1 MEKTNIRRRRP
12 FYDLFL
18 KMTLILLIP
27 LTLILGIFTYA
38 LEKVVLRDYEVMNT
52 QMIDEVSRSID
63 QSVSSQINMAYSLRM
78 LDSLKQLSANLLE
91 NTVEVQKAY
100 RELRSILACSI
111 YNDLAET
118 VAVYFP
124 EQNRVVSTDGSV
136 SLASDF
142 YTRYVGYEQ
151 MTDDEFYSLVESTKG
166 HCYLPAAYASAVFK
180 PSRDIVTYIQ
190 PIQLGYL
197 APRACYLAVI
207 TGETL
212 TRRVLGSFEGGAQFR
227 LIDESGAELYRS
239 AGVQDGWSAKEA
251 SGSVRDADRVKY
263 RVFTPETLSCG
274 LRLVFYVPESA
285 VMRSINRFVLICIL
299 AMAACVIVGLLLANR
314 LTWQL
319 YTPYREL
326 LTTSFPEGLDG
337 ESPSMGEGFRL
348 IAGRMLETRQMN
360 SRFQKELQTYFTASR
375 DNALIN
381 LMIRCAYLSDEE
393 LSEAAELC
401 KLPVSYY
408 SYQLALF
415 KSPTAEF
422 ELPEANA
429 EADEDAVL
437 LTARL
442 SGRQFVAIAARAGK
456 DAPDPLEGLIAQSE
470 GAFRVGKSRAHG
482 SIRDLGRCISE
493 ADAAFRAEKA
503 PARATD
509 SLYYPI
515 ERELQLIAATRDGL
529 YPDVSRLLTDIRDYN
544 LAAAPGD
551 EAREADLY
559 GRLCVTALKA
569 IEQTPAEL
577 RASLEEEAKRLQ
589 ASQLTGEARFREIL
603 AFYERLCG
611 ATSNDIHQKNQAV
624 IENVREYL
632 NERYADPTLCL
643 DSVAEHLGVSYY
655 FLSRIFKS
663 ETNQSFSDLLGDV
676 RVYRAMELLRTTALP
691 VQEVCAQVGYT
702 NWSTFLRAFRK
713 RAGTTPLQY
722 RNLFGAK

>member
-1 MEKTNIRRRRP
+1 MTKTNIRRRRP

-52 QMIDEVSRSID
+52 QLIDEVSRSID

-166 HCYLPAAYASAVFK
+166 HCYLPAAYASAVFE

-227 LIDESGAELYRS
+227 LIDENGAELYRS
-239 AGVQDGWSAKEA
+239 EGVCDAWAGD
-251 SGSVRDADRVKY
+251 DADSVKDAQRHAY
-263 RVFTPETLSCG
+263 RVFRPEVLSCG

-381 LMIRCAYLSDEE
+381 LIIRCAYLSDEE

-408 SYQLALF
+408 SYQVALF

-422 ELPEANA
+422 ALPEAQTA
-429 EADEDAVL
+429 PDEQAVL

-442 SGRQFVAIAARAGK
+442 SARQFVAIAARAGK
-456 DAPDPLEGLIAQSE
+456 DSPDPLEGLIAQSE
-470 GAFRVGKSRAHG
+470 GAFRVGKSRVHG

-515 ERELQLIAATRDGL
+515 ERELG
-529 YPDVSRLLTDIRDYN
+529 S
-544 LAAAPGD
+544 
-551 EAREADLY
+551 
-559 GRLCVTALKA
+559 
-569 IEQTPAEL
+569 
-577 RASLEEEAKRLQ
+577 
-589 ASQLTGEARFREIL
+589 
-603 AFYERLCG
+603 
-611 ATSNDIHQKNQAV
+611 
-624 IENVREYL
+624 
-632 NERYADPTLCL
+632 
-643 DSVAEHLGVSYY
+643 
-655 FLSRIFKS
+655 
-663 ETNQSFSDLLGDV
+663 
-676 RVYRAMELLRTTALP
+676 
-691 VQEVCAQVGYT
+691 
-702 NWSTFLRAFRK
+702 
-713 RAGTTPLQY
+713 
-722 RNLFGAK
+722 

>member
-1 MEKTNIRRRRP
+1 MAKTDIRRRRS

-38 LEKVVLRDYEVMNT
+38 LEKVVLKDYESMNT
-52 QMIDEVSRSID
+52 QLIDEVSRGID
-63 QSVSSQINMAYSLRM
+63 QSVTSQFNTAFSLCT
-78 LDSLKQLSANLLE
+78 LTSLKQLSANLIE
-91 NTVEVQKAY
+91 DAADVQDAY
-100 RELRSILACSI
+100 RELRYILQGTI
-111 YNDLAET
+111 FNDLAET

-124 EQNRVVSTDGSV
+124 EQDRVVSTDGTA
-136 SLASDF
+136 SLSSNF
-142 YTRYVGYEQ
+142 YTNFINYEQ
-151 MTDDEFYSLVESTKG
+151 MTSDEFYSLVQDTKG
-166 HCYLPAAYASAVFK
+166 HQYLPAAHATPRFK
-180 PSRDIVTYIQ
+180 PSWDIVTYIQ
-190 PIQLGYL
+190 PISLGYR
-197 APRACYLAVI
+197 APRAYYLAVI

-212 TRRVLGSFEGGAQFR
+212 TRRVLGSFESAAQFR
-227 LIDESGAELYRS
+227 LIDESGVELYRS
-239 AGVQDGWSAKEA
+239 ERVQDSWSAVDA
-251 SGSVRDADRVKY
+251 SGTVRDEDRVEY
-263 RVFTPETLSCG
+263 RVFTPETLTCG

-299 AMAACVIVGLLLANR
+299 AMAACVIVGLILANR

-337 ESPSMGEGFRL
+337 ESLSMGEGFRL
-348 IAGRMLETRQMN
+348 IAGRMLETQQMN
-360 SRFQKELQTYFTASR
+360 SRFQQELQTYFAASR

-381 LMIRCAYLSDEE
+381 LIIRCAYLSDEE

-408 SYQLALF
+408 SYQVALF

-422 ELPEANA
+422 ELPEAD
-429 EADEDAVL
+429 EQADEDAVL

-456 DAPDPLEGLIAQSE
+456 DAPDPLEGLIRQSE
-470 GAFRVGKSRAHG
+470 GAFRVGKSRVHG
-482 SIRDLGRCISE
+482 SIRDLGHCISE
-493 ADAAFRAEKA
+493 ADAAFRAEKT
-503 PARATD
+503 PAQATD

-529 YPDVSRLLTDIRDYN
+529 YPDVSRLLTDIRGYN

-569 IEQTPAEL
+569 IEQMPAEL
-577 RASLEEEAKRLQ
+577 RASLEEEANRLQ